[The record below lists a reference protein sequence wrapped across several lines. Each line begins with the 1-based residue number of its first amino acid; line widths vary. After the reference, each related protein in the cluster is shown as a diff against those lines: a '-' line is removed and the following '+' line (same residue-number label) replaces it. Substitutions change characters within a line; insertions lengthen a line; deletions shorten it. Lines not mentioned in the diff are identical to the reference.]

1 MLKKLRKDFAVTIHV
16 TATEQKYLRA
26 LKRKTG
32 LSISDLIREEFG
44 LSTAAE
50 EFFLNRKKNGRL
62 DRAATSGQPV
72 Q

>member
-50 EFFLNRKKNGRL
+50 QFFIDRKKNAR
-62 DRAATSGQPV
+62 RHQAAASGPAV